1 MMDSTREQEIK
12 NIKIVLTENL
22 EKNQNEMQQA
32 FH

>member
-22 EKNQNEMQQA
+22 EKNQNEMQLA